1 MSLTCEEYENLL
13 EFSTFINK
21 DYESYIRNVG
31 YGLKLFFHFPLTVY
45 TVLDSDSTNKA
56 YIDQIVGHDI
66 YSHGLKLYQEQTW
79 KSDLFMQRVDHYRQ
93 GKMQDPVITIP
104 DIATYDEFYATE
116 YGQYLKSINTPYQ
129 ATLRANHDR
138 SWPMHVLCV
147 FKTTEQGE
155 FTEHER
161 ELLSKIG
168 QVFRE
173 SVKRYLEYVSS
184 RFLKGFLEDEAVAA
198 RHNLAIV
205 DELGD
210 AVFSSKSF
218 QELSSDCPGVHNESS
233 FLSAVKQAASDQLGV
248 DFFSIVSPVTV
259 QLRSYEVSITKRT
272 YTWGQQ
278 LRRYFFVLIQD
289 PDSPAPAAPAK
300 SRPEA
305 MPDLVNE
312 YGFTLRE
319 LEIAKLLTTG
329 MNNNQLAESLHI
341 SLPTVKFHVHNI
353 HQKLGVTSRSA
364 AIAKLMNGRNS

>member
-1 MSLTCEEYENLL
+1 MSLTCEEYEKLL

-31 YGLKLFFHFPLTVY
+31 YGLNLFFRFPLTVY
-45 TVLDSDSTNKA
+45 TVLDSDYTNRA
-56 YIDQIVGHDI
+56 YIDQIVGHAI
-66 YSHGLKLYQEQTW
+66 YSHGLKLYQEKTW
-79 KSDLFMQRVDHYRQ
+79 KSDLFMQRIVHYRQ

-129 ATLRANHDR
+129 ATLRAIHDR
-138 SWPMHVLCV
+138 AWPMHILCV

-168 QVFRE
+168 QVFSE
-173 SVKRYLEYVSS
+173 SVKRYLEFMTS
-184 RFLKGFLEDEAVAA
+184 RFLKEFLEDEAVAA

-210 AVFSSKSF
+210 TVFCSKSF
-218 QELSSDCPGVHNESS
+218 TELCSDCPGIHSESS
-233 FLSAVKQAASDQLGV
+233 FLSAVRQAVSEQLHT
-248 DFFSIVSPVTV
+248 DFFSVTAPVT
-259 QLRSYEVSITKRT
+259 LSLLGREVSIAKRS
-272 YTWGQQ
+272 YTWNQQ
-278 LRRYFFVLIQD
+278 LRRYFFVWIN
-289 PDSPAPAAPAK
+289 SPASADPPPPAK
-300 SRPEA
+300 GGHEPLQS
-305 MPDLVNE
+305 LVNE

-319 LEIAKLLTTG
+319 LEIAELLTSG
-329 MNNNQLAESLHI
+329 MNNNQLADALHI

-353 HQKLGVTSRSA
+353 HRKLGVTSRSA
-364 AIAKLMNGRNS
+364 AIAKLMSGSAQ